1 MGEIQKLVRSK
12 SVKLLGALEN
22 VLNLPVTLDKQFDS
36 GENLARALSR
46 RFSKKEEEEFEA
58 GFTGETVP
66 LEGKLEEKLFLETL
80 SCQSCGELC
89 GPPLLHC
96 RKGHLYCSHCRASSN
111 RTCRT
116 CKQAVG
122 GETPYNAL
130 DKLLSLIA
138 LPCRYSSLGCPEVL
152 FLNVKPQHE
161 TSVCRFRPV
170 ACENASRGCGEVLPY
185 KDINLHQRNCIN
197 RQKLTKQELDVKSP
211 VKRKSVSKPLK
222 TSLKVTTESPE
233 IKIEFCDNITLD

>member
-1 MGEIQKLVRSK
+1 MCRDFVGLRYKRYMYV
-12 SVKLLGALEN
+12 
-22 VLNLPVTLDKQFDS
+22 
-36 GENLARALSR
+36 
-46 RFSKKEEEEFEA
+46 
-58 GFTGETVP
+58 GETVP

-138 LPCRYSSLGCPEVL
+138 LPCRY
-152 FLNVKPQHE
+152 
-161 TSVCRFRPV
+161 R
-170 ACENASRGCGEVLPY
+170 
-185 KDINLHQRNCIN
+185 
-197 RQKLTKQELDVKSP
+197 
-211 VKRKSVSKPLK
+211 
-222 TSLKVTTESPE
+222 
-233 IKIEFCDNITLD
+233 